1 MAGIL
6 KGLTFFFKVLWAP
19 GCLFWARLNKY
30 LAPFLLWSSVDG
42 PSTLHWRDEM
52 LYNAVKQKYLG
63 DQQRKEWAHQ
73 TLVNYYQVGTW
84 SSPEQCM
91 KVSFIFVISVI
102 ISARCSCVS
111 ITFLLIL
118 YFMCLCHEQ
127 WVMQFL
133 IWDVIRNDM
142 TWRIRMFRCWFR

>member
-1 MAGIL
+1 MKAGIL
-6 KGLTFFFKVLWAP
+6 KRVDSFFLVLWAP

-63 DQQRKEWAHQ
+63 DQQRKQWAHQ
-73 TLVNYYQVGTW
+73 ILVHYYQVGIW
-84 SSPEQCM
+84 SSGEQCM
-91 KVSFIFVISVI
+91 KVSFIVVISVI

-111 ITFLLIL
+111 ITF
-118 YFMCLCHEQ
+118 
-127 WVMQFL
+127 
-133 IWDVIRNDM
+133 
-142 TWRIRMFRCWFR
+142 CWFCTSCVYAMNSECCSSLYEK